1 MRIPDWL
8 GAKTLSFLMFIYV
21 LIIPPVMAKTASG
34 TVITNQA
41 EISWFDTE
49 DGLLKHAFSNVS
61 SVVVS
66 KQYSLLLTDD
76 NVRHTRASKIVDLPH
91 RLTNTG
97 NTASDY
103 ILRIRHD
110 LGDSGDLE
118 NLKLYGDT
126 NSNGI
131 VDTGEPLWAAVTCDP
146 LEDNV
151 TCYYVPEMDPGEV
164 TEFVISGSTL
174 ASAVQGDLY
183 RMNVRVYPVNYADIL
198 AEESGARGLQQ
209 RAVTTS
215 QIASDVLPEDWVDND
230 LIDIIDGAVLTVVK
244 SATPICGVP
253 VQAGEAVKYK
263 IEFSNI
269 GDNPPTEKEIII
281 DGESTQGVLLEDVL
295 PANVTFG
302 KLPLPLAAPNQSIIL
317 VQLRDNEDTN
327 RWTTFTSW
335 NGEDVIAKIGLYISA
350 SQMQPNQS
358 GKLEFDVTV
367 NQNVTATTVF
377 NQAKFDLADDA
388 GTEFYS
394 NNVCTNIEPG
404 NTRGGEGEQPDVVFD
419 ATIRFLTPTID
430 IKRAITQ
437 GGSTPDF
444 YSDDNFEDASIYKL
458 DNGLSSYD
466 PVRDGVYIELTS
478 SAVNKDEDTAETIV
492 VTVTSGT
499 GDRLEVTLLETGPNT
514 GIFRSLSAIVMSESE
529 SGEGASCPASGAT
542 SPDYTQA
549 AESCVLNGSADGNL
563 TVTATVADPDSGRAV
578 EVLEDAALISPQG
591 VVFDSAYNT
600 PVAGATV
607 WVRYASGVNAGEIV
621 INPVTGEAYEAQL
634 TDEDGLYQFPELLD
648 PDASYYLDVLP
659 PDQYSFPSEVGES
672 NIDPSREVN
681 DYSYGVNGPN
691 QVVGSGI
698 FTMASLLIVD
708 IPLDPELDTDLSV
721 YKTASVSE
729 VSVGS
734 SINYSIRIE
743 NHSKRRLYAVK
754 IEDHLPRGFNY
765 VEGTATLDGNPI
777 NDPEG
782 APRPNLLFT
791 NLPFVEGAADG
802 VLDTTDHT
810 LSYRVRTT
818 AGAVSS
824 DGINTAQATAQT
836 ETGIPLESNESQVRV
851 LIERDGV
858 LQDKAIIFGKVYVD
872 ADCNNIQNGGEWPIG
887 GVKLYLQDGTWA
899 ITDANGQYSI
909 YGLDPGDHAI
919 KMDPLTLPQG
929 LVFKPTDNRQMADPQ
944 SRLVDLTGGEFH
956 RADFAAVCPKEN
968 RDEIQAEIK
977 ARNIGKT
984 DWMLENA
991 QKYDPDKQLSSD
1003 DLQKTS
1009 ELDGDISSG
1018 KDSDLTSFS
1027 RLSRNTK
1034 RSLTT
1039 GYSIQLDKFR
1049 EESLAAQAMAK
1060 LSEEIQK
1067 QAFVHESGDFFTI
1080 RHGFDLDKKSTYA
1093 RLKVLGLGKTASVV
1107 PTVYEQISD
1116 EVADRL
1122 ETPRG
1127 LETMTPAKEI
1137 IKTVTKDQAKKGA
1150 FLWPKGEVSLDGRF
1164 MVVTRKG
1171 LTPTLMLNGK
1181 AIPKSQL
1188 GEQIENRRERAQVA
1202 AWYGVQLEPGKNE
1215 LEVVAKDMFGN
1226 KRILAKGTFTR
1237 PVSAEK
1243 LVIEKRTDQLSADG
1257 GRSYLPITLKLL
1269 DANGYLARGVNFVTL
1284 EASDGQWV
1292 ERDVQDQVQGRQVR
1306 VVNGLRTVHLRS
1318 SERSGTIRVRAN
1330 DGSMRAET
1338 NVTQIAPLR
1347 PLIAIG
1353 LIEVG
1358 GHIFDREASSPYAD
1372 LEDETDTRAA
1382 FFLKGKVRGDMHLT
1396 MSVDTDKEED
1406 AQLFRD
1412 INPNKSYPIHGDS
1425 SQRGYEAQS
1434 RSKVY
1439 AKLEKNKDSVM
1450 WGDFVTD
1457 GKSVNEDVTRVQ
1469 RTLTGA
1475 NLVTKGGP
1483 IEAQFFVSELDE
1495 QNIVDRIRG
1504 KGVALNYKVTTAPL
1518 VINSETIEIITV
1530 SRDNPGVVLTT
1541 ETLSRF
1547 GDYTLDFITGELSF
1561 SEAVPISDEDLNPVY
1576 IRATYDVE
1584 GDGND
1589 YAVAGARLSHEVT
1602 PGFKLGLNYTVDQ
1615 HDSEGFELYGLTVD
1629 YKNDDGFEVRGSV
1642 GRMSHKNI
1650 ATDSGVAGRLYM
1662 AREWANKSLTSITLG
1677 RASEGFTNSAAGI
1690 SENREELRVK
1700 HKTKVYEDLN
1710 AEIEAIHSKML
1721 DTGDL
1726 EQSIGVTADMDV
1738 QDWTLKGGVRHI
1750 KQEKTTGD
1758 EEFQTFIVGVKKN
1771 LKIAGKTG
1779 SIAAEYEQDFDS
1791 TDRRRIAVSG
1801 DLQVHEKVKLYARG
1815 ERINSLS
1822 GVSGLSSTANE
1833 QDTIAIGVKS
1843 NFLKS
1848 TELFS
1853 EYRVRGGIDSR
1864 DLETASGIRGS
1875 YELMEGLSI
1884 SPHLEIVNNLDG
1896 DGSDSV
1902 AASIAFTDKRS
1913 TDQVSSLR
1921 LETRHDDDREYYGLQ
1936 ADYVRRIDSNW
1947 SVLVKDTLRYELPE
1961 SDDDL
1966 MDNTFTLGL
1975 AYRPRRENRQHSLFF
1990 YQNKE
1995 ERGGDNGDCS
2005 THILSTH
2012 QNYEINEDVLLS
2024 GRLGGKKEDCD
2035 GVESDAVVLDGRLT
2049 WDLTNRLDVDVH
2061 AGVLAT
2067 DGMGEQQYSFGAGI
2081 NYLVRKNLRV
2091 GVGYNL
2097 TGFEDEDLDPES
2109 YNDEGL
2115 YVGLKYK
2122 FDENSLNWLTGEK

>member
-8 GAKTLSFLMFIYV
+8 GAKTLSLLMSIFVIFSSQ
-21 LIIPPVMAKTASG
+21 LMAKTTSG

-41 EISWFDTE
+41 EIFWFDTE
-49 DGLLKHAFSNVS
+49 DGQVKKAFSNVS

-66 KQYSLLLTDD
+66 KQYSLTLTSD
-76 NVRHTRASKIVDLPH
+76 NIRHTRSSKIVDLPH

-97 NTASDY
+97 NTPSDY

-131 VDTGEPLWAAVTCDP
+131 VDTGEPLWSAVVCDP
-146 LEDNV
+146 LESNV
-151 TCYYVPEMDPGEV
+151 ICYYVPEMDPGEV
-164 TEFVISGSTL
+164 TEFVITGSTL
-174 ASAVQGDLY
+174 ASAVKGDEY
-183 RMNVRVYPVNYADIL
+183 KMNVRVYPENYGDIL
-198 AEESGARGLQQ
+198 AGEVGARGLQQ
-209 RAVTTS
+209 RAALS
-215 QIASDVLPEDWVDND
+215 IAQISPIALPEDWVNND
-230 LIDIIDGAVLTVVK
+230 LIDIIDGAILTVVK
-244 SATPICGVP
+244 STTPVCGVP
-253 VQAGEAVKYK
+253 VKAGESVKYK
-263 IEFSNI
+263 IEFSNV
-269 GDNPPTEKEIII
+269 GDNQPAEKEISI
-281 DGESTQGVLLEDVL
+281 DGGVVQGVLLEDVL
-295 PANVTFG
+295 PANITFS

-317 VQLRDNEDTN
+317 VQLRDDEDSN
-327 RWTTFTSW
+327 RWTSFTTW
-335 NGEDVIAKIGLYISA
+335 NGEDVISKIGLYIPA

-358 GKLEFDVTV
+358 GKLEFEVMI
-367 NQNVTATTVF
+367 NQNVTATTIF
-377 NQAKFDLADDA
+377 NQAKFDLDDAA

-394 NNVCTNIEPG
+394 NNVCTSIEPG
-404 NTRGGEGEQPDVVFD
+404 NTRGGEGEQPDTVFD
-419 ATIRFLTPTID
+419 ATIRFLTPTLD
-430 IKRAITQ
+430 IRKAITQ
-437 GGSTPDF
+437 DGGSPDF
-444 YSDDNFEDASIYKL
+444 YNDDHFEDASIYQL
-458 DNGLSSYD
+458 DSGLGSYD

-478 SAVNKDEDTAETIV
+478 NAVNKDIDTAETIV

-499 GDRLEVTLLETGPNT
+499 GDTLQVTLLETGPNT
-514 GIFRSLSAIVMSESE
+514 GIFRSLSPIVMSESE
-529 SGEGASCPASGAT
+529 LGDGGSCPAAGTAA
-542 SPDYTQA
+542 PDYTGSQS
-549 AESCVLNGSADGNL
+549 SCVLNGSPDGNL
-563 TVTATVADPDSGRAV
+563 TVIASVTDADSGRAV
-578 EVLEDAALISPQG
+578 EVLEDAALINPLG

-600 PVAGATV
+600 PVAGAIVTI
-607 WVRYASGVNAGEIV
+607 RNASDGSPAE
-621 INPVTGEAYEAQL
+621 NPLTGEDYPSQE
-634 TDEDGLYQFPELLD
+634 TDEDGRYEFPALD
-648 PDASYYLDVLP
+648 TAGSYYIDVVP
-659 PDQYSFPSEVGES
+659 PAQYTSPSVVSEDSFGPGKT
-672 NIDPSREVN
+672 VN
-681 DYSYGVNGPN
+681 DYSYGKDGFD
-691 QVVGSGI
+691 QVTGSGLGV

-721 YKTASVSE
+721 HKTASVSE

-734 SINYSIRIE
+734 SINYSIRIQ

-754 IEDHLPRGFNY
+754 VRDYLPRGFNY
-765 VEGTATLDGNPI
+765 VNGTATLDGNAI
-777 NDPEG
+777 NDPDG
-782 APRPNLLFT
+782 APRPDLLFT
-791 NLPFVEGAADG
+791 NLPFIEGAFDG
-802 VLDTTDHT
+802 VLDTKEHI

-818 AGAVSS
+818 AGAVGS
-824 DGINTAQATAQT
+824 DGVNTAQATGQT
-836 ETGIPLESNESQVRV
+836 ETGVSLESNESQVRV
-851 LIERDGV
+851 KIERDGV
-858 LQDKAIIFGKVYVD
+858 LQDKAIIFGKVFVD

-909 YGLDPGDHAI
+909 YGLDPGSHAI
-919 KMDPLTLPQG
+919 KMDSLTLPEG

-944 SRLVDLTGGEFH
+944 SRLVDLTGGEYH
-956 RADFAAVCPKEN
+956 RADFAAVCPKIN

-977 ARNIGKT
+977 ARNIGQT

-991 QKYDPDKQLSSD
+991 QKYDPEKQLNND

-1027 RLSRNTK
+1027 TSSKNIK

-1039 GYSIQLDKFR
+1039 GYSIQLEKFR
-1049 EESLAAQAMAK
+1049 EKSLAEQALAK
-1060 LSEEIQK
+1060 LSEELQK
-1067 QAFVHESGDFFTI
+1067 QSFIHESGDFFTV
-1080 RHGFDLDKKSTYA
+1080 RHGFDLEKKSTYS
-1093 RLKVLGLGKTASVV
+1093 RLKTLGLAKSASVV
-1107 PTVYEQISD
+1107 PTVYEQITD

-1127 LETMTPAKEI
+1127 LETMTPAKEA
-1137 IKTVTKDQAKKGA
+1137 IKSVTKAQAKKGA
-1150 FLWPKGEVSLDGRF
+1150 WLWPEGDISLDGRF

-1202 AWYGVQLEPGKNE
+1202 AWYGVQLQPGKNE

-1226 KRILAKGTFTR
+1226 KRVLAKGTFTR

-1243 LVIEKRTDQLSADG
+1243 LVIEKRTDQLPADG

-1269 DANGYLARGVNFVTL
+1269 DSNGYLARGVNFITL
-1284 EASDGQWV
+1284 EASDGQWI
-1292 ERDVQDQVQGRQVR
+1292 ERDVQDQVQGRQIR
-1306 VVNGLRTVHLRS
+1306 IVNGLRTVHLRS
-1318 SERSGTIRVRAN
+1318 SERSGTIRVRVS

-1338 NVTQIAPLR
+1338 NITQIAPLR

-1353 LIEVG
+1353 LIEIG
-1358 GHIFDREASSPYAD
+1358 GRVFNREASSPYMD
-1372 LEDETDTRAA
+1372 IEDELDTRATA
-1382 FFLKGKVRGDMHLT
+1382 FLKGKVRGDMHLT
-1396 MSVDTDKEED
+1396 MSLDTDKDDD

-1457 GKSVNEDVTRVQ
+1457 GKSLNEDVTRVQ

-1475 NLVTKGGP
+1475 NLVTKSGK
-1483 IEAQFFVSELDE
+1483 IEAQLFVSELDE

-1504 KGVALNYKVTTAPL
+1504 LGVALNYKLRTAPL
-1518 VINSETIEIITV
+1518 VINSETLEIITV
-1530 SRDNPGVVLTT
+1530 SRDNPGVVLNSVS
-1541 ETLSRF
+1541 LSRF
-1547 GDYTLDFITGELSF
+1547 GDYTLDYVTGELSF
-1561 SEAVPISDEDLNPVY
+1561 SEAVPMTDEDLNPVY

-1584 GDGND
+1584 GNGDD
-1589 YAVAGARLSHEVT
+1589 YTVAGARLSHEVK
-1602 PGFKLGLNYTVDQ
+1602 PGFKIGLNYTIDQ
-1615 HDSEGFELYGLTVD
+1615 HDTDGFELYGLTVD
-1629 YKNDDGFEVRGSV
+1629 YKDKNGLEIRGSV
-1642 GRMSHKNI
+1642 GRMAHEDLSEE
-1650 ATDSGVAGRLYM
+1650 DGVAGRLYL
-1662 AREWANKSLTSITLG
+1662 AREWKDKSLTSITLG
-1677 RASEGFTNSAAGI
+1677 RATEGFTNSAAGI

-1700 HKTKVYEDLN
+1700 HKAQVYESLN

-1726 EQSIGVTADMDV
+1726 EQSVGVTADMDV
-1738 QDWTLKGGVRHI
+1738 EDWTLKGGVRHI
-1750 KQEKTTGD
+1750 KQEKSTGD
-1758 EEFQTFIVGVKKN
+1758 EEFQTFIVGVKKA
-1771 LKIAGKTG
+1771 LDIAGRKG

-1791 TDRRRIAVSG
+1791 TDRRRIAING

-1822 GVSGLSSTANE
+1822 GVSGLSSSTNE

-1843 NFLKS
+1843 NFMKS

-1853 EYRVRGGIDSR
+1853 EYRVRGGIDGR

-1875 YELMEGLSI
+1875 YELTEGLSI

-1896 DGSDSV
+1896 DGNDSI
-1902 AASIAFTDKRS
+1902 AASIAFKDKRS

-1936 ADYVRRIDSNW
+1936 ADYVRRLDSNW
-1947 SVLVKDTLRYELPE
+1947 SALVKDTLRYELPE
-1961 SDDDL
+1961 SGDDL
-1966 MDNTFTLGL
+1966 LDNTFTLGL
-1975 AYRPRRENRQHSLFF
+1975 AYRPRRDNKQHALFF

-1995 ERGGDNGDCS
+1995 NRGGDNGDCS

-2035 GVESDAVVLDGRLT
+2035 GVKSDAVVLDGRLT

-2067 DGMGEQQYSFGAGI
+2067 DGLGEQQYSFGAGV

-2091 GVGYNL
+2091 GIGYNL
-2097 TGFEDEDLDPES
+2097 TGFKDEDLDPEN

-2122 FDENSLNWLTGEK
+2122 FDENSLNWLTGEKQ